1 MPETWGQGIN
11 KRTFTNAETLSDIL
25 VDYVDTTTLYASQL
39 ITAPATTYSISGA
52 AVNPLSSACLLPGT
66 TFYRSIAADIGDT
79 LPTTPTLITAIE
91 QSLGQ
96 TCNQYES
103 YPLMLV
109 SKNTD
114 SVSRTYTLNFNA
126 DALTI
131 LKGAG
136 TSVAIATI
144 AAGKTYAL
152 QLRIMRLST
161 TQIMIL
167 V

>member
-11 KRTFTNAETLSDIL
+11 KRTFTNAETVSDIL

-39 ITAPATTYSISGA
+39 ITAPATTYSLSGA
-52 AVNPLSSACLLPGT
+52 AVNPLSSSCLLPGT
-66 TFYRSIAADIGDT
+66 TFYRSIATDITDT

-91 QSLGQ
+91 TSLGQ
-96 TCNQYES
+96 TWNQYES

-114 SVSRTYTLNFNA
+114 ASTRTYTLTLNA
-126 DALTI
+126 DALTV

-136 TSVAIATI
+136 TTIAISSI